1 MNTHNGHPSLKEV
14 SLGDAEV
21 RSQCSQR
28 PPGVERSALNFGG
41 VGPLT
46 ETAADP
52 SLKCPALV
60 YRYARERAKGSSS
73 CQCRYTFNHE
83 LVERSDQI
91 CAGRQRPNRNWTV
104 MCTVYVWPHTGDS
117 TLNWSEILIQ
127 VLKALV

>member
-28 PPGVERSALNFGG
+28 PGVERSALSFSG

-52 SLKCPALV
+52 SLKCPAHV
-60 YRYARERAKGSSS
+60 YRYAWETAKGSSS
-73 CQCRYTFNHE
+73 CLCRDTLLTMN
-83 LVERSDQI
+83 LWRVQI
-91 CAGRQRPNRNWTV
+91 R
-104 MCTVYVWPHTGDS
+104 YVQGDS
-117 TLNWSEILIQ
+117 VQTGIGQ
-127 VLKALV
+127 